1 MDLNII
7 MQLIGTVNPIVLG
20 GAATGLLAIAG
31 GALYVQRNKSK
42 FIENTDPLNQ
52 SNDFKTLRTEDL
64 EREFGS
70 LTVQTKMLDE
80 DESLFFQDEQKPKSS
95 SLNSDVAHPS
105 TRFVDEASVF
115 DGFGKHEQAL
125 EALKKAVEIEKH
137 DKEKVRLKI
146 LVSQYS
152 NKKGKV
158 SLDEIIKEYPSFHV
172 KSTFDPENTIS
183 SLMSSK
189 LPKSDSNLNKIN
201 DKQKDKEFDIFADIP
216 ILNEEQIIEN
226 FHLNKTSVKNEPK
239 VEPKSNNIFDDL
251 PSLETVEV
259 KKEVT
264 VPTPKMETKPNNI
277 FDDLPSLETVE
288 VKKDVT
294 IPTPKMETKPN
305 NIFDDLPPLETVEV
319 KKEVATPVNKVT
331 SDDQF
336 AWSSSSS
343 NPFDDT
349 EKVLQSLK
357 QNADIIDKAN
367 EEEAMDDMQK
377 FLKEFGGILGD
388 IKSQEKQQLSD
399 TSKSAS
405 LPILEE
411 KVEPV
416 EQLQPVQ
423 VVAQPLEQLKPVE
436 PPKPVIYKVWANWIV
451 DINGKQTF
459 RNHFVTLKN
468 PWGTAAAGEELYM
481 GLSKVSKGPDG
492 KTYPWVL
499 VSVFPLQK

>member
-80 DESLFFQDEQKPKSS
+80 DESLFFQDEQTPKSS
-95 SLNSDVAHPS
+95 TSSDVVNPS

-115 DGFGKHEQAL
+115 DGFGKCDQAL

-152 NKKGKV
+152 NKKGKI
-158 SLDEIIKEYPSFHV
+158 SLDDIIKEYPSFHV
-172 KSTFDPENTIS
+172 KSEFDPDNTIS
-183 SLMSSK
+183 SLISSK
-189 LPKSDSNLNKIN
+189 LPKSDSTLNKN
-201 DKQKDKEFDIFADIP
+201 KPKEPEFDIFADIP
-216 ILNEEQIIEN
+216 VLNEEQIIHN
-226 FHLNKTSVKNEPK
+226 FQTNKEAVSPTPK
-239 VEPKSNNIFDDL
+239 METKSNNIFDDL
-251 PSLETVEV
+251 PPLETVEV
-259 KKEVT
+259 KKEVI
-264 VPTPKMETKPNNI
+264 VPTSN
-277 FDDLPSLETVE
+277 
-288 VKKDVT
+288 
-294 IPTPKMETKPN
+294 METKPN

-319 KKEVATPVNKVT
+319 KKEVAMPVNKVT
-331 SDDQF
+331 SDEQF
-336 AWSSSSS
+336 SWSSNSS

-349 EKVLQSLK
+349 EKVLQLLQK
-357 QNADIIDKAN
+357 DAEIIDKAN

-388 IKSQEKQQLSD
+388 IKAQEKQQ
-399 TSKSAS
+399 TVETTKS
-405 LPILEE
+405 LPLPTQEE
-411 KVEPV
+411 SVQPV
-416 EQLQPVQ
+416 ETLEKNQI
-423 VVAQPLEQLKPVE
+423 VAHSLEQLKPVE
-436 PPKPVIYKVWANWIV
+436 PPKNIEPSKPTVYKVWANWIV

-468 PWGTAAAGEELYM
+468 PWGTSAAGEELYM

-492 KTYPWVL
+492 KAYPWVL
-499 VSVFPLQK
+499 VSVFPFQK